1 VGNFA
6 IFAPSNRLALASAL
20 ALEMVGITG
29 AVVGSGQWVIT
40 VSHVVACSR
49 LALIGT
55 WPMAANDLRTHAS
68 KQNTTDQ
75 GRNVEQIFKHL
86 FRFFR
91 V

>member
-20 ALEMVGITG
+20 ALEMVG
-29 AVVGSGQWVIT
+29 SGQWVIT
-40 VSHVVACSR
+40 VSRVGGMFKVGIDWHTVNV
-49 LALIGT
+49 
-55 WPMAANDLRTHAS
+55 ANDFRTHAS
-68 KQNTTDQ
+68 KQHTTDP
-75 GRNVEQIFKHL
+75 GRNVEQMFKHL